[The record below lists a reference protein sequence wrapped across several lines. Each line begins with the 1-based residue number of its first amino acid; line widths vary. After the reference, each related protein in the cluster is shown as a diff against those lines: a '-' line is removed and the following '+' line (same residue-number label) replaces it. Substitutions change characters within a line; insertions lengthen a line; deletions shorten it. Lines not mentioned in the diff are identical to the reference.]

1 MPPAEEKFYRARI
14 VERQDLT
21 EDLWTIRLDP
31 GGEFHFQ
38 AGQYATL
45 GIVTPDKHIERPYSI
60 VSAPSEP
67 HLEFFL
73 ERVPQ
78 GALTPMLFKCQVG
91 DTLTIRKAAKG
102 RFTLDTVS
110 GRTKHLLVCT
120 VTGVAPFVSY
130 IRTLYKQWKEHRE
143 TSAPAGAT
151 ASTDATATTG
161 ADGAT
166 GHQLYLLEG
175 ASRSWEFGYRQEIE
189 RCAAEV
195 PWLHYVSTVS
205 RPWEDSGWQGERG
218 RVDELIR
225 KYADLW
231 GVAPEN
237 ASVYLCGHPTMIENA
252 KGILLRRGWQKTA
265 VKDEIYFVPS
275 RDTPLTNGN

>member
-1 MPPAEEKFYRARI
+1 MAPAEEKFYQARI
-14 VERQDLT
+14 VERQDLS
-21 EDLWTIRLDP
+21 EDLWTIHIDP
-31 GGEFHFQ
+31 GGEFHFR

-45 GIVTPDKHIERPYSI
+45 GLVTPEKHIERPYSI
-60 VSAPSEP
+60 VSAPFEP

-102 RFTLDTVS
+102 RFTLDTAS
-110 GRTKHLLVCT
+110 GRKNHLLICT

-130 IRTLYKQWKEHRE
+130 IRTLYKDWKEHRE
-143 TSAPAGAT
+143 TPE
-151 ASTDATATTG
+151 
-161 ADGAT
+161 T

-195 PWLHYVSTVS
+195 PWLKYVATVS
-205 RPWEDSGWQGERG
+205 RRWEDSAWKGELG

-231 GVAPEN
+231 ELTPET
-237 ASVYLCGHPTMIENA
+237 ASAYLCGHPTMIENG

-265 VKDEIYFVPS
+265 MKEEIYFVPS
-275 RDTPLTNGN
+275 RDTPLLDEP